1 MSNSSAS
8 YGDRLVRKLYRV
20 LEDGPNPDL
29 ELGRYL
35 GDAGYA
41 NVPRVLGSVE
51 VAHGGTGAT
60 LAMVQAFV
68 PHEGNLWE
76 SMREA
81 VGAFLHDAEAEAEP
95 PEPAG
100 DGDRFFLE
108 LSRADVPARAQDLM
122 GAALETARVLGERTG
137 QMHVLLAAA
146 DPTDPDFAPESMS
159 PFHVRSLYQSVRRR
173 VNDALELLEKGQ
185 GTLPLRDQRAA
196 QAVLEASPRVDELLA
211 HLRELKCDGER
222 IRIHGDLH
230 LGQVLDTGNDVVI
243 IDFEGDTGRP
253 LSERRLKRPA
263 LTDLASLVRSIHFAA
278 HWPRVERELL
288 SAEAVETYGLALW
301 STYWFQWMSAACIR
315 GYRSATEGA
324 SFNPTDDDAW
334 SVLFK
339 ALLVS
344 RACDELTSR
353 LGSRSDWLGI
363 PLAGLDDLL
372 GEAGEPTA

>member
-1 MSNSSAS
+1 
-8 YGDRLVRKLYRV
+8 
-20 LEDGPNPDL
+20 
-29 ELGRYL
+29 
-35 GDAGYA
+35 
-41 NVPRVLGSVE
+41 
-51 VAHGGTGAT
+51 
-60 LAMVQAFV
+60 
-68 PHEGNLWE
+68 
-76 SMREA
+76 
-81 VGAFLHDAEAEAEP
+81 
-95 PEPAG
+95 
-100 DGDRFFLE
+100 
-108 LSRADVPARAQDLM
+108 
-122 GAALETARVLGERTG
+122 
-137 QMHVLLAAA
+137 
-146 DPTDPDFAPESMS
+146 MS
-159 PFHVRSLYQSVRRR
+159 PFHLRSLYQSVRRR
-173 VNDALELLEKGQ
+173 VNDALELLEEGQ

-196 QAVLEASPRVDELLA
+196 QAVLDASPRVDALLA

-243 IDFEGDTGRP
+243 IDFEGDTARP

-288 SAEAVETYGLALW
+288 SAEAVEADGLAAW

-315 GYRSATEGA
+315 GYRGATEGA
-324 SFNPTDDDAW
+324 SFNPSDDDAW

-372 GEAGEPTA
+372 GVAGEPTA